1 MDLSLLPQLFPSD
14 LMEYFAI
21 EGFSTM
27 CNVEAKSEF
36 HVIDFREKNV
46 LPSGYSSGDYEAKDF
61 MESKLIQ
68 DFPLRGKAV
77 FLRISKRRW
86 RHKESGSIIK
96 RDYSFIAEGS
106 KFTKEL
112 SDFLKD
118 AGGYAHRYH
127 EQHSQLL
134 RS

>member
-1 MDLSLLPQLFPSD
+1 MDYFNISDFQTLCSLPTKT
-14 LMEYFAI
+14 EYWL
-21 EGFSTM
+21 
-27 CNVEAKSEF
+27 
-36 HVIDFREKNV
+36 IDFQEKNE
-46 LPSGYSSGDYEAKDF
+46 LPLGYSFTDYETKDF
-61 MESKLIQ
+61 MESSFLQ

-77 FLRISKRRW
+77 FLRIKKRRW

-118 AGGYAHRYH
+118 AGGYQTRYD
-127 EQHSQLL
+127 EQHSELL
-134 RS
+134 WS